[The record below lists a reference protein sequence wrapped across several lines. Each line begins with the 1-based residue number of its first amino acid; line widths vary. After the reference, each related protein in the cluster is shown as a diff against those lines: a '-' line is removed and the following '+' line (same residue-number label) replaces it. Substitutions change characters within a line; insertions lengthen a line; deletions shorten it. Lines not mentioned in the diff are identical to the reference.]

1 MYKQNYEA
9 NGRTD
14 TEPFLESTRGER
26 FYQREE
32 KNRAIFQVLQ
42 PVFVVFPWLNTFFG
56 KVFSSLRCALFQ
68 ISIIRKERRGRHT
81 LAPMS
86 FKPAMGGRTEDWWKR
101 LQLWSHYSTSE
112 RSWKSGRTGTQQRAK
127 PCQRLLIGQT
137 SFLLVYFAFSF
148 VNAFAQNIRPGIER
162 SPANACVLHSFRNFL
177 YGKSEQLLN
186 WLAIIF
192 SPSFLIIIMPRKIG
206 LATRVSWFVI
216 PQLVSFS
223 STGYVSVFEPFSCR
237 CETS

>member
-1 MYKQNYEA
+1 MQFF
-9 NGRTD
+9 RFCSL
-14 TEPFLESTRGER
+14 FLLCSHDWIHFSER
-26 FYQREE
+26 FFRLCAAHSFRYPLSEKSGAVDTHWLQCRSSQRWV
-32 KNRAIFQVLQ
+32 NG
-42 PVFVVFPWLNTFFG
+42 WTD
-56 KVFSSLRCALFQ
+56 
-68 ISIIRKERRGRHT
+68 
-81 LAPMS
+81 
-86 FKPAMGGRTEDWWKR
+86 GRTEDWWKR

>member
-1 MYKQNYEA
+1 MIEYIFRKGFFVFA
-9 NGRTD
+9 LRTLSD
-14 TEPFLESTRGER
+14 IH
-26 FYQREE
+26 YQR
-32 KNRAIFQVLQ
+32 RAARSTHIGSN
-42 PVFVVFPWLNTFFG
+42 VVQASDGWT
-56 KVFSSLRCALFQ
+56 A
-68 ISIIRKERRGRHT
+68 
-81 LAPMS
+81 
-86 FKPAMGGRTEDWWKR
+86 GRTEDWWKR